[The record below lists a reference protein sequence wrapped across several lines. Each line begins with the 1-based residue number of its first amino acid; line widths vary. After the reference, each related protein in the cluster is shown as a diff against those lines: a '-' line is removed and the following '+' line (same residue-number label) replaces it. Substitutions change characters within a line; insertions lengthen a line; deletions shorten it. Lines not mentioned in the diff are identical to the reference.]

1 MASEQPMLSRQCSSH
16 VWPNECAQGRNASER
31 SSVANSN
38 TACIAFTFEV
48 MLPWLRMTP
57 FGIPVVPEV

>member
-1 MASEQPMLSRQCSSH
+1 M
-16 VWPNECAQGRNASER
+16 
-31 SSVANSN
+31 ANSN